1 MSKTGYLGRGGVEM
15 EYVILG
21 AGAAGITAA
30 KTIRKADR
38 EGKITVISTDT
49 QVHSRCMLHKYLSH
63 ERDAAG
69 ISFIDPDFFEKNQI
83 TWLPGK
89 TVSRL
94 DTQGK
99 KVYTDQGDEM
109 SYDRLLIATGAESF
123 IPPVGNLREAENVFG
138 LRHLRDAQAIDE
150 LAKDAE
156 NIVIIGS
163 GLVGLDAAYGLM
175 ETGKKVS
182 IVEMADQIL
191 PVQLDKTA
199 AFEYQ
204 KRFEKAGAV
213 FYLGRKAAD
222 TVMGEDKII
231 REIILDNGE
240 KLPCDLIIVAAGV
253 RSAVAGMEGE
263 GIVIDRGIKV
273 DDYLQTGAEGVYAAG
288 DVTGL
293 SGIWPNAQKQGET
306 AALNMCGSHVEYTDR
321 YAIKNT
327 INFFGLVSMCVGVIL
342 PQEGDVVIA
351 REDSRN
357 YKRVVLRDGK
367 AVGVLLQGD
376 ISHGGI
382 WQYLI
387 KNQIDLAG
395 IKKDIFD
402 LNFGDFYGIKDNG
415 EYQWRMKA
423 RRCKLLKYP

>member
-1 MSKTGYLGRGGVEM
+1 M

-21 AGAAGITAA
+21 AGAAGIAGA
-30 KTIRKADR
+30 KTIRRADSN
-38 EGKITVISTDT
+38 GKITVISTDT

-63 ERDAAG
+63 ERDAEG
-69 ISFIDPDFFEKNQI
+69 IRFIDADFFEKNHI
-83 TWLPGK
+83 LWLRGK
-89 TVSRL
+89 TVDRL
-94 DTQGK
+94 DTQEK
-99 KVYTDQGDEM
+99 KVYTSQGDEV

-138 LRHLRDAQAIDE
+138 LRHLKDAQAIDQ
-150 LAKDAE
+150 LAENAE

-182 IVEMADQIL
+182 VVEMADQIL
-191 PVQLDKTA
+191 PVQLDKTGA
-199 AFEYQ
+199 YEYQ

-222 TVMGEDKII
+222 TVMGEDNII
-231 REIILDNGE
+231 REIVLDNGE

-253 RSAVAGMEGE
+253 RSAVAGMDGE
-263 GIVIDRGIKV
+263 GIVIDRGIRV

-306 AALNMCGSHVEYTDR
+306 AALNMCGAHVAYTDR

-327 INFFGLVSMCVGVIL
+327 INFFGLVSMCIGVII

-357 YKRVVLRDGK
+357 YKRVILRNGK
-367 AVGVLLQGD
+367 VAGVLLQGD

-387 KNQIDLAG
+387 KNQISISG
-395 IKKDIFD
+395 IKKDIFN
-402 LNFGDFYGIKDNG
+402 LNFGDFYGIKENG
-415 EYQWRMKA
+415 EYTWA
-423 RRCKLLKYP
+423 VNS

>member
-1 MSKTGYLGRGGVEM
+1 MSKTGHLGRGGVEM
-15 EYVILG
+15 KYVILG

-83 TWLPGK
+83 AWLPGK
-89 TVSRL
+89 TVNRL

-99 KVYTDQGDEM
+99 KVYTDQGDEV

-199 AFEYQ
+199 AYEYQ
-204 KRFEKAGAV
+204 KRFEEAGAR

-327 INFFGLVSMCVGVIL
+327 INFFGLVSMCVGLII

-357 YKRVVLRDGK
+357 YKRVILRDGK

-423 RRCKLLKYP
+423 ISR

>member
-89 TVSRL
+89 TVNRL

-99 KVYTDQGDEM
+99 KVYTDQGDEI

-253 RSAVAGMEGE
+253 RCAVAGMEGE

-423 RRCKLLKYP
+423 ISR

>member
-1 MSKTGYLGRGGVEM
+1 M

-109 SYDRLLIATGAESF
+109 SYDRLLIATGSESF

-327 INFFGLVSMCVGVIL
+327 INFFGMVSMCVGVIL

-423 RRCKLLKYP
+423 ISR

>member
-1 MSKTGYLGRGGVEM
+1 M

-30 KTIRKADR
+30 KTIRKADKN
-38 EGKITVISTDT
+38 GKITVISTDT

-69 ISFIDPDFFEKNQI
+69 ISFVDPDFFEKNQI
-83 TWLPGK
+83 TWLQGK
-89 TVSRL
+89 TVNRL

-99 KVYTDQGDEM
+99 KVYTDQGDEV

-123 IPPVGNLREAENVFG
+123 IPPVGNLRDAENVFG

-150 LAKDAE
+150 LAKNAE

-204 KRFEKAGAV
+204 KRFEEAGAR

-222 TVMGEDKII
+222 TIMGEDKNIH
-231 REIILDNGE
+231 EIVLDNGE
-240 KLPCDLIIVAAGV
+240 KLACDLIIVAAGV

-351 REDSRN
+351 REDSRS

-367 AVGVLLQGD
+367 VVGVLLQGD

-387 KNQIDLAG
+387 KNQISISG
-395 IKKDIFD
+395 IQKDIFD

-423 RRCKLLKYP
+423 ISR

>member
-1 MSKTGYLGRGGVEM
+1 M

-89 TVSRL
+89 TVNRL
-94 DTQGK
+94 DTQEK
-99 KVYTDQGDEM
+99 KVYTDQGDEI

-253 RSAVAGMEGE
+253 RCAVAGMEGE

-423 RRCKLLKYP
+423 ISR

>member
-1 MSKTGYLGRGGVEM
+1 M

-30 KTIRKADR
+30 KTIRKADS

-69 ISFIDPDFFEKNQI
+69 ISFVDPDFFEKNQI
-83 TWLPGK
+83 AWLPGK
-89 TVSRL
+89 TVNRL
-94 DTQGK
+94 DTQRK
-99 KVYTDQGDEM
+99 KVYTDQGDEV

-138 LRHLRDAQAIDE
+138 LRHLRDAQAIDG
-150 LAKDAE
+150 LAKDVE

-204 KRFEKAGAV
+204 KRFEEAGAR

-222 TVMGEDKII
+222 TVMEEDKII

-367 AVGVLLQGD
+367 VVGVLLQGD

-387 KNQIDLAG
+387 KNQISISG
-395 IKKDIFD
+395 IQKDIFD

-423 RRCKLLKYP
+423 ISR

>member
-1 MSKTGYLGRGGVEM
+1 MK
-15 EYVILG
+15 YVILG

-30 KTIRKADR
+30 KTIRKADKN
-38 EGKITVISTDT
+38 GKITVISTDT

-69 ISFIDPDFFEKNQI
+69 ISFVDPDFFEKNQI
-83 TWLPGK
+83 TWLQGK
-89 TVSRL
+89 TVNRL

-99 KVYTDQGDEM
+99 KVYTDQGDEV

-150 LAKDAE
+150 LAKNAE

-204 KRFEKAGAV
+204 KRFEEAGAR

-222 TVMGEDKII
+222 TIMGEDKNIH
-231 REIILDNGE
+231 EIVLDNGE
-240 KLPCDLIIVAAGV
+240 KLACDLIIVAAGV

-367 AVGVLLQGD
+367 VVGVLLQGD

-387 KNQIDLAG
+387 KNQISISG
-395 IKKDIFD
+395 IQKDIFD

-423 RRCKLLKYP
+423 ISR

>member
-1 MSKTGYLGRGGVEM
+1 M

-30 KTIRKADR
+30 KTIRKADS

-69 ISFIDPDFFEKNQI
+69 ISFVDPDFFEKNQI
-83 TWLPGK
+83 AWLPGK
-89 TVSRL
+89 TVNRL
-94 DTQGK
+94 DTQRK
-99 KVYTDQGDEM
+99 KVYTDQGDEV

-150 LAKDAE
+150 LVKDVE

-204 KRFEKAGAV
+204 KRFEEAGAR

-222 TVMGEDKII
+222 TVMEEDKII

-423 RRCKLLKYP
+423 ISR

>member
-1 MSKTGYLGRGGVEM
+1 M

-30 KTIRKADR
+30 KTIRKADKN
-38 EGKITVISTDT
+38 GKITVISTDT

-69 ISFIDPDFFEKNQI
+69 ISFVDPDFFEKNQI
-83 TWLPGK
+83 TWLQGK
-89 TVSRL
+89 TVNRL

-99 KVYTDQGDEM
+99 KVYTDQGDEV

-150 LAKDAE
+150 LAKNAE

-175 ETGKKVS
+175 ETAKKVS

-204 KRFEKAGAV
+204 KRFEEAGAR

-222 TVMGEDKII
+222 TIMGEDKNIH
-231 REIILDNGE
+231 EIVLDNGE
-240 KLPCDLIIVAAGV
+240 KLACDLIIVAAGV

-367 AVGVLLQGD
+367 VVGVLLQGD

-387 KNQIDLAG
+387 KNQISISG
-395 IKKDIFD
+395 IQKDIFD

-423 RRCKLLKYP
+423 ISR

>member
-1 MSKTGYLGRGGVEM
+1 M

-30 KTIRKADR
+30 KTIRKADS

-69 ISFIDPDFFEKNQI
+69 ISFVDPDFFEKNQI
-83 TWLPGK
+83 AWLPGK
-89 TVSRL
+89 TVNRL
-94 DTQGK
+94 DTQRK
-99 KVYTDQGDEM
+99 KVYTDQGDEV

-150 LAKDAE
+150 LAKDVE

-204 KRFEKAGAV
+204 KRFEEAGAR

-222 TVMGEDKII
+222 TVMEEDKII

-273 DDYLQTGAEGVYAAG
+273 DDYLRTGAEGVYAAG

-367 AVGVLLQGD
+367 VVGVLLQGD

-387 KNQIDLAG
+387 KNQISISG
-395 IKKDIFD
+395 IQKDIFD

-423 RRCKLLKYP
+423 ISR

>member
-89 TVSRL
+89 TVNRL

-99 KVYTDQGDEM
+99 KVYTDQEDEI

-253 RSAVAGMEGE
+253 RCAVAGMEGE

-423 RRCKLLKYP
+423 ISR

>member
-1 MSKTGYLGRGGVEM
+1 M

-30 KTIRKADR
+30 KTIRKADS

-69 ISFIDPDFFEKNQI
+69 ISFVDPDFFEKNQI
-83 TWLPGK
+83 AWLPGK
-89 TVSRL
+89 TVNRL
-94 DTQGK
+94 DTQRK
-99 KVYTDQGDEM
+99 KVYTDQGDEV

-138 LRHLRDAQAIDE
+138 LRHLRDAQAIEE

-204 KRFEKAGAV
+204 KRFEEAGAR

-222 TVMGEDKII
+222 TVMEEDKII

-367 AVGVLLQGD
+367 VVGVLLQGD

-387 KNQIDLAG
+387 KNQISISG
-395 IKKDIFD
+395 IQKDIFD

-423 RRCKLLKYP
+423 ISR

>member
-30 KTIRKADR
+30 KTIRKADS

-327 INFFGLVSMCVGVIL
+327 INFFGMVSMCVGVIL

-423 RRCKLLKYP
+423 ISR

>member
-1 MSKTGYLGRGGVEM
+1 M

-30 KTIRKADR
+30 KTIRKADKN
-38 EGKITVISTDT
+38 GKITVISTDT

-69 ISFIDPDFFEKNQI
+69 ISFVDPDFFEKNQI
-83 TWLPGK
+83 TWLQGK
-89 TVSRL
+89 TVNRL

-99 KVYTDQGDEM
+99 KVYTDQGDEV

-150 LAKDAE
+150 LAKNAE

-204 KRFEKAGAV
+204 KRFEEAGAR

-222 TVMGEDKII
+222 TIMGEDKNIH
-231 REIILDNGE
+231 EIVLDNGE
-240 KLPCDLIIVAAGV
+240 KLACDLIIVAAGV

-367 AVGVLLQGD
+367 VVGVLLQGD

-387 KNQIDLAG
+387 KNQISISG
-395 IKKDIFD
+395 IQKDIFD

-423 RRCKLLKYP
+423 ISR

>member
-1 MSKTGYLGRGGVEM
+1 M

-30 KTIRKADR
+30 KTIRKAD
-38 EGKITVISTDT
+38 ENGKITVISTDT

-69 ISFIDPDFFEKNQI
+69 ISFVDPDFFEKNQI
-83 TWLPGK
+83 TWLQGK
-89 TVSRL
+89 TVNRL

-99 KVYTDQGDEM
+99 KVYTDQGDEV

-150 LAKDAE
+150 LAKNAE

-204 KRFEKAGAV
+204 KRFEEAGAR

-222 TVMGEDKII
+222 TVMEEDKII

-327 INFFGLVSMCVGVIL
+327 INFFGLVSMCIGVIL

-367 AVGVLLQGD
+367 VVGVLLQGD

-387 KNQIDLAG
+387 KNQISISG
-395 IKKDIFD
+395 IQKDIFD

-423 RRCKLLKYP
+423 ISR

>member
-1 MSKTGYLGRGGVEM
+1 M

-21 AGAAGITAA
+21 AGAAGVTAA
-30 KTIRKADR
+30 KTIRKADKN
-38 EGKITVISTDT
+38 GKITVISTDT

-69 ISFIDPDFFEKNQI
+69 ISFVDPDFFEKNQI

-89 TVSRL
+89 TVNRL

-99 KVYTDQGDEM
+99 KVYTDQGDEV

-150 LAKDAE
+150 LAKNAE

-204 KRFEKAGAV
+204 KRFEGAGAR

-222 TVMGEDKII
+222 TIMGEDKNIH
-231 REIILDNGE
+231 EIVLDNGE
-240 KLPCDLIIVAAGV
+240 KLACDLIIVAAGV

-367 AVGVLLQGD
+367 VVGVLLQGD

-387 KNQIDLAG
+387 KNQISISG
-395 IKKDIFD
+395 IQKDIFD

-423 RRCKLLKYP
+423 ISR

>member
-1 MSKTGYLGRGGVEM
+1 M

-30 KTIRKADR
+30 KTIRKADS

-69 ISFIDPDFFEKNQI
+69 ISFVDPDFFEKNQI
-83 TWLPGK
+83 AWLPGK
-89 TVSRL
+89 TVNRL
-94 DTQGK
+94 DTQRK
-99 KVYTDQGDEM
+99 KVYTDQGDEV

-150 LAKDAE
+150 LAKDVE

-204 KRFEKAGAV
+204 KRFEEAGAR

-222 TVMGEDKII
+222 TVMEEDKII

-306 AALNMCGSHVEYTDR
+306 AALNICGSHVESTDR

-367 AVGVLLQGD
+367 VVGVLLQGD

-387 KNQIDLAG
+387 KNQISISG
-395 IKKDIFD
+395 IQKDIFD

-423 RRCKLLKYP
+423 ISR

>member
-1 MSKTGYLGRGGVEM
+1 MK
-15 EYVILG
+15 YVILG

-30 KTIRKADR
+30 KTIRKADKN
-38 EGKITVISTDT
+38 GKITVISTDT

-69 ISFIDPDFFEKNQI
+69 ISFVDPDFFEKNQI
-83 TWLPGK
+83 TWLQGK
-89 TVSRL
+89 TVNRL

-99 KVYTDQGDEM
+99 KIYTDQGDEV

-150 LAKDAE
+150 LAKNAE

-204 KRFEKAGAV
+204 KHFEEAGAR

-222 TVMGEDKII
+222 TIMGEDKNIH
-231 REIILDNGE
+231 EIVLDNGE
-240 KLPCDLIIVAAGV
+240 KLACDLIIVAAGV

-367 AVGVLLQGD
+367 VVGVLLQGD

-387 KNQIDLAG
+387 KNQISISG
-395 IKKDIFD
+395 IQKDIFD

-423 RRCKLLKYP
+423 ISR

>member
-1 MSKTGYLGRGGVEM
+1 M

-30 KTIRKADR
+30 KTIRKADS

-83 TWLPGK
+83 AWLPGK
-89 TVSRL
+89 TVNRL
-94 DTQGK
+94 DTRGK
-99 KVYTDQGDEM
+99 KVYTDQGEEV

-150 LAKDAE
+150 QAEGAE

-204 KRFEKAGAV
+204 KRFEEAGAR
-213 FYLGRKAAD
+213 FYLGRKAED
-222 TVMGEDKII
+222 TIMGEDKNIH
-231 REIILDNGE
+231 EIILDNGE
-240 KLPCDLIIVAAGV
+240 KLACDLIIVAAGV

-273 DDYLQTGAEGVYAAG
+273 DGYLQTGAEGVYAAG

-293 SGIWPNAQKQGET
+293 SGIWPNAQKQGEI

-357 YKRVVLRDGK
+357 YKRVILRDGK
-367 AVGVLLQGD
+367 VAGVLLQGD

-387 KNQIDLAG
+387 KNQISISG
-395 IKKDIFD
+395 IRKDIFD

-423 RRCKLLKYP
+423 ISR

>member
-1 MSKTGYLGRGGVEM
+1 M

-30 KTIRKADR
+30 KTIRKADS

-69 ISFIDPDFFEKNQI
+69 ISFVDPDFFEKNQI
-83 TWLPGK
+83 AWLPGK
-89 TVSRL
+89 TVNRL
-94 DTQGK
+94 DTQRK
-99 KVYTDQGDEM
+99 KVYTDQGDEV

-150 LAKDAE
+150 LAKDVE

-204 KRFEKAGAV
+204 KRFEEAGAR

-222 TVMGEDKII
+222 TIMGEDKNIH
-231 REIILDNGE
+231 EIVLDNGE
-240 KLPCDLIIVAAGV
+240 KLACDLIIVAAGV

-367 AVGVLLQGD
+367 VVGVLLQGD

-387 KNQIDLAG
+387 KNQISISG
-395 IKKDIFD
+395 IQKDIFD

-423 RRCKLLKYP
+423 ISR

>member
-1 MSKTGYLGRGGVEM
+1 M

-30 KTIRKADR
+30 KTIRKADKN
-38 EGKITVISTDT
+38 GKITVISTDT

-69 ISFIDPDFFEKNQI
+69 ISFVDPDFFEKNQI
-83 TWLPGK
+83 TWLQGK
-89 TVSRL
+89 TVNRL

-99 KVYTDQGDEM
+99 KVYTDQGDEV

-150 LAKDAE
+150 LAKNAE

-327 INFFGLVSMCVGVIL
+327 INFFGMVSMCVGVIL

-387 KNQIDLAG
+387 KNQISISG
-395 IKKDIFD
+395 IQKDIFD

-423 RRCKLLKYP
+423 ISR

>member
-1 MSKTGYLGRGGVEM
+1 M

-30 KTIRKADR
+30 KTIRKADS

-69 ISFIDPDFFEKNQI
+69 ISFVDPDFFEKNQI
-83 TWLPGK
+83 AWLPGK
-89 TVSRL
+89 TVNRL
-94 DTQGK
+94 DTQRK
-99 KVYTDQGDEM
+99 KVYTDQGDEV

-150 LAKDAE
+150 LAKDVE

-204 KRFEKAGAV
+204 KRFEEAGAR

-222 TVMGEDKII
+222 TVMEEDKII

-273 DDYLQTGAEGVYAAG
+273 GDYLQTGAEGVYAAG

-367 AVGVLLQGD
+367 VVGVLLQGD

-387 KNQIDLAG
+387 KNQISISG
-395 IKKDIFD
+395 IQKDIFD

-423 RRCKLLKYP
+423 ISR

>member
-1 MSKTGYLGRGGVEM
+1 M

-99 KVYTDQGDEM
+99 KVYTDQGDEI

-253 RSAVAGMEGE
+253 RCAVAGMEGE

-327 INFFGLVSMCVGVIL
+327 INFFGMVSMCVGVIL

-423 RRCKLLKYP
+423 ISR

>member
-1 MSKTGYLGRGGVEM
+1 M

-30 KTIRKADR
+30 KTIRKAD
-38 EGKITVISTDT
+38 ENGKITVISTDT

-69 ISFIDPDFFEKNQI
+69 ISFVDPDFFEKNQI
-83 TWLPGK
+83 AWLPGK
-89 TVSRL
+89 TVNRL
-94 DTQGK
+94 DTQRK
-99 KVYTDQGDEM
+99 KVYTDQGDEV

-150 LAKDAE
+150 LAKNAE

-199 AFEYQ
+199 ALEYQ
-204 KRFEKAGAV
+204 KRFEEAGAR

-222 TVMGEDKII
+222 TVMEEDKII

-367 AVGVLLQGD
+367 VVGVLLQGD

-387 KNQIDLAG
+387 KNQISISG
-395 IKKDIFD
+395 IQKDIFD

-423 RRCKLLKYP
+423 ISR

>member
-1 MSKTGYLGRGGVEM
+1 M

-30 KTIRKADR
+30 KTIRKADS

-69 ISFIDPDFFEKNQI
+69 ISFVDPDFFEKNQI
-83 TWLPGK
+83 AWLPGK
-89 TVSRL
+89 TVNRL
-94 DTQGK
+94 DTQRK
-99 KVYTDQGDEM
+99 KVYTDQGDEV

-150 LAKDAE
+150 LAKDVE

-204 KRFEKAGAV
+204 KRFEEAGAR

-222 TVMGEDKII
+222 TVMEEDKII

-342 PQEGDVVIA
+342 SQEGDVVIA

-367 AVGVLLQGD
+367 VVGVLLQGD

-387 KNQIDLAG
+387 KNQISISG
-395 IKKDIFD
+395 IQKDIFD

-423 RRCKLLKYP
+423 ISR

>member
-1 MSKTGYLGRGGVEM
+1 M

-30 KTIRKADR
+30 KTIRKADKN
-38 EGKITVISTDT
+38 GKITVISTDT

-69 ISFIDPDFFEKNQI
+69 ISFVDPDFFEKNQI

-89 TVSRL
+89 TVNRL
-94 DTQGK
+94 DTQRK
-99 KVYTDQGDEM
+99 KVYTDQGDEV

-150 LAKDAE
+150 LAKDVE

-204 KRFEKAGAV
+204 KRFEEAGAR

-222 TVMGEDKII
+222 TVMEEDKII

-367 AVGVLLQGD
+367 VVGVLLQGD

-387 KNQIDLAG
+387 KNQISISG
-395 IKKDIFD
+395 IQKDIFD

-423 RRCKLLKYP
+423 ISR

>member
-1 MSKTGYLGRGGVEM
+1 MSKTGHLGRGGVEM

-30 KTIRKADR
+30 KTIRKADS

-69 ISFIDPDFFEKNQI
+69 ISFVDSDFFEKNQI

-89 TVSRL
+89 TVNRL

-99 KVYTDQGDEM
+99 KVYTDQGDEI

-150 LAKDAE
+150 LAKNAE

-199 AFEYQ
+199 ASEYQ

-222 TVMGEDKII
+222 TIMGEDKII

-367 AVGVLLQGD
+367 VVGVLLQGD

-387 KNQIDLAG
+387 KNQIDLSG
-395 IKKDIFD
+395 IQKDIFD

-423 RRCKLLKYP
+423 ISR